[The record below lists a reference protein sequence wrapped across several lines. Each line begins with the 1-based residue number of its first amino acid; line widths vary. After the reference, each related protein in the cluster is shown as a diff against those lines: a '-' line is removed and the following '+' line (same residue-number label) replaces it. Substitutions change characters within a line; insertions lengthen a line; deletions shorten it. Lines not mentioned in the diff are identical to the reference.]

1 VSRSVEPW
9 EAQARIRDL
18 ENVFERSRGR

>member
-18 ENVFERSRGR
+18 ETVFERSRGR